1 MRALLLVLLC
11 SAAYAND
18 EVVCIEHSGLEPSQV
33 ERLVKDK
40 AIKRALML
48 GVITPNEI
56 SEQRTSLT
64 IDGETSFSRRI
75 TIEAEITDPL
85 LSHSLQTSNETEQCY
100 SVSFR

>member
-11 SAAYAND
+11 SAAYAID
-18 EVVCIEHSGLEPSQV
+18 EVVCIEHSGLEPAQL

-40 AIKRALML
+40 ALKRALML
-48 GVITPNEI
+48 GTIAPNEI

-64 IDGETSFSRRI
+64 INGETSFSRKI
-75 TIEAEITDPL
+75 TIETEITDPL
-85 LSHSLQTSNETEQCY
+85 LSHSLQTSNETEKCY